1 MATLAFNELMNI
13 QMVLVKLLMIV
24 DQNLLTSK
32 KEHDLVVAILHV
44 NSLMS
49 ENSHNTCCK
58 FIIWN
63 HSECTTTTSFLN
75 FVKSPNNKTIP

>member
-1 MATLAFNELMNI
+1 
-13 QMVLVKLLMIV
+13 MVLAKLLMIV

-49 ENSHNTCCK
+49 ENPHNTCCK
-58 FIIWN
+58 II
-63 HSECTTTTSFLN
+63 
-75 FVKSPNNKTIP
+75 I